1 MRSCDWSSDV
11 CSSDLAVVGED
22 AEGLRQAPGRE
33 GVGRVALVEHHE
45 IRGEAVVQ
53 QIGIERRELLG
64 EEHALVADRA
74 AGQRADVEVLYRFQ
88 LGSLLD
94 APARPEERRVWT
106 EGVGTCSLWWY

>member
-22 AEGLRQAPGRE
+22 AEGLLQAPGRE

-64 EEHALVADRA
+64 EEHALVDDRA
-74 AGQRADVEVLYRFQ
+74 AGQRADVE
-88 LGSLLD
+88 SS
-94 APARPEERRVWT
+94 EERRVGK
-106 EGVGTCSLWWY
+106 ECVRTCSSWWQTYN